1 MTKIIFF
8 RKVPISQKNNFF
20 GFLASFY
27 KKHPLRLIGDPLLIL
42 LILIFTFP
50 AQSQIYSLQLQG
62 LFTPQL
68 FIPKKVD
75 RSVPFFQNQCPL
87 FGKIIDASFRSFF
100 NPILELNDI
109 TSSSFLGSGPVG
121 DDDLWYHHGNFH
133 FFQNQLRG
141 SCSTGRASDQ
151 AG

>member
-1 MTKIIFF
+1 MWQKSSSLEKSRF
-8 RKVPISQKNNFF
+8 RKKQLFWIPRLILQ
-20 GFLASFY
+20 
-27 KKHPLRLIGDPLLIL
+27 KHPLRLIGDPLLIL

-75 RSVPFFQNQCPL
+75 MSVPFFQNQCPL

-109 TSSSFLGSGPVG
+109 TSSSFLEFERYALPIKGLT
-121 DDDLWYHHGNFH
+121 D
-133 FFQNQLRG
+133 
-141 SCSTGRASDQ
+141 GRTDHQTDRPS
-151 AG
+151 